1 MTHTHTHTRI
11 KQRSEREKEMV
22 QWGQNK
28 DKRWS
33 GGREREMPFAGYD
46 WHWLACP
53 NVFGKFA
60 FPCSNFGFQSTPLRP
75 QIHIEKLI
83 NLVLVVT
90 WNTNTPD
97 PPLPP
102 SQLLSAFCACVCVF
116 FVLFC
121 FGSNSRHRLRMVP
134 HSWDWGGSFSFACI
148 KFKQYIYI
156 YIAKIDSGSQFES
169 FVNCHAVLFKHLFQC
184 FSNNY
189 IFLS

>member
-1 MTHTHTHTRI
+1 MQQLKLFPFGLYMDCGPIRLHWRHTHTPTPAY

-33 GGREREMPFAGYD
+33 GGRESEMPFAGYD

-60 FPCSNFGFQSTPLRP
+60 FPCPNFGFQSAPLRP

-116 FVLFC
+116 FFFVL
-121 FGSNSRHRLRMVP
+121 GPTRGIVYLWSPIRETEGEASALPVSNLS
-134 HSWDWGGSFSFACI
+134 S
-148 KFKQYIYI
+148 IYI
-156 YIAKIDSGSQFES
+156 Y
-169 FVNCHAVLFKHLFQC
+169 C
-184 FSNNY
+184 
-189 IFLS
+189 

>member
-11 KQRSEREKEMV
+11 QTEIGERKRDGSVGTKQRQTLE
-22 QWGQNK
+22 WGQ
-28 DKRWS
+28 
-33 GGREREMPFAGYD
+33 REREMPFAGYD

-60 FPCSNFGFQSTPLRP
+60 FPCPNFGFQSAPLRS

-116 FVLFC
+116 LFC

-148 KFKQYIYI
+148 KFKQYTVYI

-169 FVNCHAVLFKHLFQC
+169 FVNCHAVLFKHLFQY

>member
-1 MTHTHTHTRI
+1 MQQLKLFPFGLYMDCGPMRLHWWHTHTPRPAY
-11 KQRSEREKEMV
+11 KQWSEREKEMV

-60 FPCSNFGFQSTPLRP
+60 FPCPNFGFQSTPLRP

-90 WNTNTPD
+90 WNTNTPIA
-97 PPLPP
+97 PFPIAQCFL
-102 SQLLSAFCACVCVF
+102 CVCMCF
-116 FVLFC
+116 FVLFWVQLEASSTYGPP
-121 FGSNSRHRLRMVP
+121 FVRLRRKLQL
-134 HSWDWGGSFSFACI
+134 CLYQI
-148 KFKQYIYI
+148 
-156 YIAKIDSGSQFES
+156 
-169 FVNCHAVLFKHLFQC
+169 
-184 FSNNY
+184 
-189 IFLS
+189 